1 MTIPKYI
8 CQVMTRIYELGL
20 TTPSGGNISVK
31 DAEGNIWITPSG
43 GDKSCYR
50 EKDILKILPDG
61 TVTGDRKPSIET
73 EMHLAVYRQRP
84 ELKALIHAHPA
95 ALVAASFRKEL
106 PQLSLLPAV
115 GARVGRLG
123 LAAYGCP
130 GTADLAV
137 RTAAAFERQ
146 PSEALS
152 QTAEVRNQTA
162 DLHNQL
168 QAPTAA
174 LLENHGV
181 LVGSETG
188 LADALELFQ
197 QLNFL
202 VEVQAAARKTGH
214 QLRTIQHQHAEMT
227 ETGTEIGE
235 LSTGIGSAKDGQL
248 IKQLQNF
255 YSRALFRHIALPGL
269 SLVTVRGEDGSILY
283 GYDELADKQRVDG
296 GILRIIKTIYQE
308 HPEIS
313 AVIYAH
319 PSKAM
324 AFAVTD
330 AEFDLRTIPECYM
343 VLKSEVEKFPYGFIS
358 QNEGNLQKLAD
369 HLCSKSP
376 VAILENQGY
385 IAVGSSLLQAYDR
398 LEVLE
403 NAAAAMLTAKDLG
416 GDINLLT
423 KEQVE
428 EIRRIYG

>member
-1 MTIPKYI
+1 MNIPEYI

-61 TVTGDRKPSIET
+61 TVIGDRKPSIET

-137 RTAAAFERQ
+137 RTAVAFERQ
-146 PSEALS
+146 PSEAPC
-152 QTAEVRNQTA
+152 QTAEVRN
-162 DLHNQL
+162 

-188 LADALELFQ
+188 LADALEIFQ

-248 IKQLQNF
+248 NQQLQNF
-255 YSRALFRHIALPGL
+255 YSRALFRHIAVSGL
-269 SLVTVRGEDGSILY
+269 SLVTARGEDGSILY

-296 GILRIIKTIYQE
+296 RILRIIKTIYQE

-324 AFAVTD
+324 AFAVTNT
-330 AEFDLRTIPECYM
+330 EFDLRTIPECYM

-358 QNEGNLQKLAD
+358 QKEGNLQKLAD

-376 VAILENQGY
+376 VAILKNRGY